1 MSALVHCIYTSVQTR
16 FLSDADLTRLVKES
30 QQKNTNRNL
39 TGILLHVAG
48 TFFQV
53 LEGSPETIDILYASI
68 LRDPRHTRITQI
80 IYEPI
85 ARRYF
90 ADSSMTLAVLSPAQL
105 QKILH
110 DDDPQVREELLTG
123 LDEGRAKRLLRA
135 FTDGR
140 WRAQLDLTPPQSASS
155 PVRA

>member
-1 MSALVHCIYTSVQTR
+1 MNQ
-16 FLSDADLTRLVKES
+16 
-30 QQKNTNRNL
+30 NL
-39 TGILLHVAG
+39 TGILLHVAS

-53 LEGSPETIDILYASI
+53 LEGPPETIDALYDAI
-68 LRDPRHTRITQI
+68 VRDSRHTRVTRI

-90 ADSSMTLAVLSPAQL
+90 ADSSMTLAMLSPAQL
-105 QKILH
+105 HEILH
-110 DDDPQVREELLTG
+110 DDDPRVREDLLTG

-140 WRAQLDLTPPQSASS
+140 WRAQIGLTPPETASNL
-155 PVRA
+155 VRT